1 MMDLKQKIRVI
12 PDFPQPGI
20 SFKDITTLFKDG
32 EALKYAI
39 DQMADMVADLDAD
52 VLVGP
57 EARGFLIGAPL
68 AYRLGAGFVPVRKS
82 GKLPG
87 EVIQASYEL
96 EYGNDT
102 LQIHKDAISPGTKVL
117 VVDDLLATGGTV
129 WSTVDLVRQLG
140 GEIVGVVFLIE
151 LSFLNGREKLA
162 GYPVHSL
169 VKYEDE

>member
-1 MMDLKQKIRVI
+1 MDLKQKIRVI
-12 PDFPQPGI
+12 PDFPVPGI

-32 EALKYAI
+32 KALKLAI
-39 DQMADMVADLDAD
+39 DQMADLVEGVEVD

-87 EVIQASYEL
+87 EVIEASYEL
-96 EYGNDT
+96 EYGKDT
-102 LQIHKDAISPGTKVL
+102 LQIHKDSIGPGTKVL

-151 LSFLNGREKLA
+151 LSFLNGRDKLS

-169 VKYEDE
+169 LKYQDE

>member
-1 MMDLKQKIRVI
+1 M
-12 PDFPQPGI
+12 
-20 SFKDITTLFKDG
+20 KDAF
-32 EALKYAI
+32 
-39 DQMADMVADLDAD
+39 DQMEEMLKGLEVD

-68 AYRLGAGFVPVRKS
+68 AYKLGAGFVPVRKS

-102 LQIHKDAISPGTKVL
+102 LQIHKDAIKPGDRVL

-129 WSTVDLVRQLG
+129 WSTADLVRQLG
-140 GEIVGVVFLIE
+140 GEIVGFAFLIE
-151 LSFLNGREKLA
+151 LSFLKGRDKLA

-169 VKYEDE
+169 IQYDEE